1 MDDTL
6 LCGEVV
12 GNAVTLVEDFAGG
25 AIGDGGDGTFAGTA
39 ADRFYTA
46 MIDRHAGLP
55 IKRAGRT
62 PVSAP
67 IPPAGD
73 RKQPDFSPSMSC
85 LSPGRQLVSAPLSN
99 SV

>member
-55 IKRAGRT
+55 INAPAEHLFPPRSRPRVTGNNRT
-62 PVSAP
+62 SAL
-67 IPPAGD
+67 G
-73 RKQPDFSPSMSC
+73 C
-85 LSPGRQLVSAPLSN
+85 LACRQGGN
-99 SV
+99 S